1 MDLYICHKYRAFLHI
16 AYVQACVCRHVH
28 ISETHM
34 CIYIPLYLDVCMN
47 KASCCASCLCTG
59 CSCWDE
65 EQVLLLTQVLVA
77 KFFVPLI
84 YGFLWDMDLHGGS
97 RQWSCASLQLGAGR
111 LAGQPQPNV
120 LATPVKVTFDCALLT
135 A

>member
-1 MDLYICHKYRAFLHI
+1 
-16 AYVQACVCRHVH
+16 
-28 ISETHM
+28 
-34 CIYIPLYLDVCMN
+34 MN

-84 YGFLWDMDLHGGS
+84 YGFLWEPWTCMVVPDSGVVRACSWVLGG
-97 RQWSCASLQLGAGR
+97 LQANPSQMFLR
-111 LAGQPQPNV
+111 HL
-120 LATPVKVTFDCALLT
+120 
-135 A
+135 

>member
-1 MDLYICHKYRAFLHI
+1 
-16 AYVQACVCRHVH
+16 
-28 ISETHM
+28 
-34 CIYIPLYLDVCMN
+34 MN

-84 YGFLWDMDLHGGS
+84 YGFLWEPWTCMVVPDSGVVRACSWVLGGLQANPS
-97 RQWSCASLQLGAGR
+97 KCSCDTCEGD
-111 LAGQPQPNV
+111 
-120 LATPVKVTFDCALLT
+120 F
-135 A
+135 